1 MPAGYTRMY
10 EMSIMFYRE
19 KSLLQSTRQLFNKTW
34 ALLHIK
40 NSEAVDLELKSINT
54 VDWINILTD
63 EADKNPERYIP
74 NPHYVQLPQHC

>member
-19 KSLLQSTRQLFNKTW
+19 KSLLQSTRQLFKKTW

-54 VDWINILTD
+54 V
-63 EADKNPERYIP
+63 
-74 NPHYVQLPQHC
+74 H